1 MVMNTPLDDLLTPGT
16 TTAFQ
21 MELKATVIDALRSS
35 RHTLNLGEDAF
46 LAVLSADEWGNSSI
60 NPEDERFL
68 PPRACAKK
76 KTEFVLG
83 RAAAGYALREL
94 GEYGHVSRG

>member
-46 LAVLSADEWGNSSI
+46 LAVLSADEWETLQSI
-60 NPEDERFL
+60 LRMSDFFL
-68 PPRACAKK
+68 P
-76 KTEFVLG
+76 VLARRKRLSLSWDG
-83 RAAAGYALREL
+83 RQLVTHCEN
-94 GEYGHVSRG
+94 